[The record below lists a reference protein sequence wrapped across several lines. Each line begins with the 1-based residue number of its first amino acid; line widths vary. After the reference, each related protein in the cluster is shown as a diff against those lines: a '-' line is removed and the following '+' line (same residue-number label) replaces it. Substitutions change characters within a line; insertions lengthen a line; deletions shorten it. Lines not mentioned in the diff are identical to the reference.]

1 MFYQR
6 NRIYKKNQVEILEL
20 KITEYEIN
28 SMGEILF

>member
-20 KITEYEIN
+20 KIIEYEIN